1 MRKCRLATCRKEIPK
16 AKESDFYQKAGFCGN
31 DCMADHGIARGRAQI
46 ERKKAAVARQER
58 AQTKEARERIKTRSK
73 WLEEAQTAF
82 NAFVRWRDK
91 DLPCIC
97 CNQWPSSDDYKPGG
111 YWDAGHFLSR
121 GAFPELRF
129 EELNCHKQQKSC
141 NAGSSKY
148 AKKGRTVSEGY
159 RENLI
164 RKIGQESVDWL
175 EGQHEAKHYTIEDLK
190 RIKQEYKD
198 KLKELRQSE

>member
-1 MRKCRLATCRKEIPK
+1 MANSKRRCGACKTYFRPEQTFPGTASWCSPECGLIVAQKRLPAVK
-16 AKESDFYQKAGFCGN
+16 AKQ
-31 DCMADHGIARGRAQI
+31 ART
-46 ERKKAAVARQER
+46 ER
-58 AQTKEARERIKTRSK
+58 AQTKEARERIKTRAK

-82 NAFVRWRDK
+82 NSFVRERDK

-97 CNQWPSSDDYKPGG
+97 CNQWPTSDDYKPGG

-129 EELNCHKQQKSC
+129 VEINCHKQLKSC

-175 EGQHEAKHYTIEDLK
+175 EGPHEAKHYSIECLK

-198 KLKELRQSE
+198 KLKELRRSE